1 MEKCSFCGR
10 TKKEA
15 NMLIAGLEG
24 HICDHCIEQAHSIM
38 KEEFGSKKGFAF
50 DSINLLKP
58 AEIKTFLDQY
68 VIGQEMAKKIISVA
82 VYNHYKRLMQKPDP
96 EDVEIEKS

>member
-1 MEKCSFCGR
+1 MDKCSFCGR

-24 HICDHCIEQAHSIM
+24 HICDHCIEQAYNIM
-38 KEEFGSKKGFAF
+38 NEELGLKKSTSF

-58 AEIKTFLDQY
+58 TEIKSFLDQY
-68 VIGQEMAKKIISVA
+68 VIGQDMAKRIF
-82 VYNHYKRLMQKPDP
+82 P
-96 EDVEIEKS
+96 